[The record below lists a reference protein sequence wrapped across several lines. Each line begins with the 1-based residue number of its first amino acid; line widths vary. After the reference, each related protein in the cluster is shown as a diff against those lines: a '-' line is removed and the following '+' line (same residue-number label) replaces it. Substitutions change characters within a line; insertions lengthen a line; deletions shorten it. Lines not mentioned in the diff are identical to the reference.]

1 MGRALVWRLGLM
13 QVQYAAATGPCFL
26 SMPAGAGLLLLV
38 QLNDALGLVSD
49 R

>member
-1 MGRALVWRLGLM
+1 MGLALVWRLGLM
-13 QVQYAAATGPCFL
+13 QVQYAAATDPCFL
-26 SMPAGAGLLLLV
+26 SVPAGAGLLLLV